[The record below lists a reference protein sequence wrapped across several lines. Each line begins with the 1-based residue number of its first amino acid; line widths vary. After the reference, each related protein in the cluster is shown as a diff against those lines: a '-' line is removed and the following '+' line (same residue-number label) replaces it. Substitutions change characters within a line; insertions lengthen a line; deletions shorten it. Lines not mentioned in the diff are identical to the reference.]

1 MKLAR
6 FRCKKILINE
16 CITEYLM
23 LSAIFIAV
31 EVLYRY
37 ERLLASISKILRHT
51 HVEVPFISRK
61 TSGNINVKPCMDNK
75 RNNQEV

>member
-1 MKLAR
+1 MR
-6 FRCKKILINE
+6 FAGFRYKIILINE
-16 CITEYLM
+16 CMFEYLM

-51 HVEVPFISRK
+51 DVGVVFK
-61 TSGNINVKPCMDNK
+61 
-75 RNNQEV
+75 